1 MSETERKDGQ
11 DVWKWVSGILAAILL
26 TGLASWFAFTFTCGQ
41 SACAS
46 CGQSLR
52 SCGVGTVLQ
61 RDYAAQNAE
70 VRALVQENATQVQ
83 ALTVE
88 MAKTNERL
96 QALIERIDRE
106 GR

>member
-1 MSETERKDGQ
+1 MEAARRRAADRIGQ

-26 TGLASWFAFTFTCGQ
+26 TGLASWFTFG
-41 SACAS
+41 
-46 CGQSLR
+46 R
-52 SCGVGTVLQ
+52 GTVSQ

-70 VRALVQENATQVQ
+70 VRSLLIENARQIN

>member
-1 MSETERKDGQ
+1 M
-11 DVWKWVSGILAAILL
+11 WKWISGILAAILV
-26 TGLASWFAFTFTCGQ
+26 TGLASWFAF
-41 SACAS
+41 
-46 CGQSLR
+46 
-52 SCGVGTVLQ
+52 GVGTVSQ
-61 RDYAAQNAE
+61 QDYAAQNAE
-70 VRALVQENATQVQ
+70 VRSLVQENATQVQ